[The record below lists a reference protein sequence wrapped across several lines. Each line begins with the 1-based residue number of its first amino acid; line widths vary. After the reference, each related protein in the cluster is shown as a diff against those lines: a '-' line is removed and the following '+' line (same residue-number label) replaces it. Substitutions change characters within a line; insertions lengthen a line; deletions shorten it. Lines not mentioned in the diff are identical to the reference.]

1 MLQIKFY
8 AEVYVSVSFSMMS
21 PPVSCSLQ
29 PRLFAICN
37 ITKLNFRYCMAVV
50 QVVMFFAML
59 VQGILI
65 LSKYERSEG
74 QYKTPD
80 NLLEITLVLSF
91 FVVGGALFA
100 SIVIIYLIC
109 WILCFENMLEL
120 YVKLCI
126 MINLENDFQKS
137 W

>member
-1 MLQIKFY
+1 
-8 AEVYVSVSFSMMS
+8 
-21 PPVSCSLQ
+21 
-29 PRLFAICN
+29 
-37 ITKLNFRYCMAVV
+37 MAVV

-120 YVKLCI
+120 CVKLCI